1 MTWAIF
7 NEEPN
12 TAAIG
17 ELLSSTSDR
26 VVAVV
31 GRALLDEHVRRTLRR
46 RLRASG
52 VTEGLL
58 KQDAPLGNVGPKIDL
73 LYLLHAFERPVY
85 QALKAI
91 AGVRNFFA
99 HELDASFQSQDPR
112 LLAHMDNLSLH
123 KSRSHYPHHLFSW
136 KDTEAPIEQIN
147 NNRDQFIANLKLG
160 LLALM
165 QDRVS
170 HHKNSNERLTPQEI
184 EEKYRARAA
193 RKAQE
198 AEAKGVP

>member
-7 NEEPN
+7 EEEPN
-12 TAAIG
+12 TVAIG
-17 ELLSSTSDR
+17 ELLSSKSDR

-31 GRALLDEHVRRTLRR
+31 GGALLDEHLQRTLIR
-46 RLRASG
+46 RLRKSG
-52 VTEGLL
+52 VIDGLI

-73 LYLLHAFERPVY
+73 LYLLQAFEKPMY

-99 HELDASFQSQDPR
+99 HELDASFQSQDSKF
-112 LLAHMDNLSLH
+112 LDHMKYLNLH
-123 KSRSHYPHHLFSW
+123 KSRSHYPHHWLPW
-136 KDTEAPIEQIN
+136 EDTKVPLEPIN
-147 NNRDQFIANLKLG
+147 NNRDQFIVNLKLG

-170 HHKNSNERLTPQEI
+170 HHRHSNDQLTRKEV
-184 EEKYRARAA
+184 EEKFRARAA
-193 RKAQE
+193 RKGQE
-198 AEAKGVP
+198 PADE